1 MLPTFCSH
9 CPIHTTPPEHF
20 SSHAAVTRLSVC
32 PSGSRSWRWDATLRS
47 HFTRVEHGAWWAQ
60 VRRVTGAHQ
69 LCVQIEETDFLFMK
83 LHPESDS
90 LANLFPQF
98 EAEFWQ
104 KNSRKH
110 YTFSFLFFFFL
121 LWFSKSENYL
131 GGILNDFKVKK
142 RETSLISC
150 NQLCHVQLQ
159 QALGVCVSC
168 FPPYFTSSAR
178 ESFPVQVLEHLSCR
192 IWDMA
197 AEGQAQKEKVGGRT
211 KPKQLSQSTQ

>member
-1 MLPTFCSH
+1 MGCDFTFPFHPC
-9 CPIHTTPPEHF
+9 
-20 SSHAAVTRLSVC
+20 R
-32 PSGSRSWRWDATLRS
+32 
-47 HFTRVEHGAWWAQ
+47 AWCL
-60 VRRVTGAHQ
+60 VSTGAKSHRSPST
-69 LCVQIEETDFLFMK
+69 LCADRRDRFSIHETTSRIRFTGKFVSTIWSRILTKEFEK
-83 LHPESDS
+83 ALHI
-90 LANLFPQF
+90 F
-98 EAEFWQ
+98 
-104 KNSRKH
+104 
-110 YTFSFLFFFFL
+110 FSFFFFFL

>member
-1 MLPTFCSH
+1 MFPLPDTYNPTGTFFFTCCNH
-9 CPIHTTPPEHF
+9 P
-20 SSHAAVTRLSVC
+20 SVC
-32 PSGSRSWRWDATLRS
+32 LSIRQLVLKMGCD
-47 HFTRVEHGAWWAQ
+47 FTFPFHPCRAWCL
-60 VRRVTGAHQ
+60 VSTGAKIHRSPST
-69 LCVQIEETDFLFMK
+69 LCADRRDRFSIHETTSKIRFTGKFVSTISSRILTKEFK
-83 LHPESDS
+83 KALHI
-90 LANLFPQF
+90 
-98 EAEFWQ
+98 
-104 KNSRKH
+104 
-110 YTFSFLFFFFL
+110 FFFL
-121 LWFSKSENYL
+121 FWFSKSENYL

-168 FPPYFTSSAR
+168 FPRYFTSSAR